1 MRACHRASG
10 CALALALLVG
20 LPQAP
25 CLNGQLLG
33 LAAEVRLQPLE
44 LLLARLQL
52 RAVIELNVQHESHS
66 EDLPA
71 VQIAS

>member
-1 MRACHRASG
+1 MQACHCAG
-10 CALALALLVG
+10 GGALALALLVG

-44 LLLARLQL
+44 LLLARLRL
-52 RAVIELNVQHESHS
+52 RAVIELIAQHESHS
-66 EDLPA
+66 GDLPA
-71 VQIAS
+71 VQTAS